1 MLRGGSWNNKA
12 DNARAAYRNRNDPD
26 KRNNNNGFRLVVSSP
41 RLLRNAKLPGI
52 YGYPDSAS
60 NNLSSLHPA
69 PVNCRTNTQRP
80 GGTGSVRERH
90 ARPPPQL
97 LMIRHGNLYD
107 RITSF
112 ENLWNA
118 SRLARKGKRLKEGC
132 STFELNLEAE
142 LLHLQQELQDFSYQ
156 PGIYREFT
164 IYDRK
169 PRKISAA
176 PYRDRVVHHALC
188 AVTEPLFDRC
198 FIHDSYACRS
208 GKGTHA
214 ALKRFTRFA
223 RRFRYVLK
231 MDIRKYFPSI
241 DHSIL
246 KKKLRRKI
254 KCPDTLWLIDTIIDG
269 SNLQDEIFVHFPGD
283 DLFSPLDRRRG
294 IPIGNLTSQFLQTFT
309 LIPLIIM

>member
-1 MLRGGSWNNKA
+1 MPSCRGFTDTRIVRVIIYRVCILR
-12 DNARAAYRNRNDPD
+12 
-26 KRNNNNGFRLVVSSP
+26 RLT
-41 RLLRNAKLPGI
+41 AGQIHK
-52 YGYPDSAS
+52 
-60 NNLSSLHPA
+60 
-69 PVNCRTNTQRP
+69 RP

-294 IPIGNLTSQFLQTFT
+294 IPIGNLTSSFCKHL
-309 LIPLIIM
+309 P